1 MFLSDEARELYS
13 RFELSPERTA
23 VVVGSLFGD
32 ASLLVSDKDRTPNF
46 YENHSMQ
53 QLEYLKWKASM
64 LGVPDRVKFR
74 LMTHGYSKGKTVP
87 YLEVRDHAFTDFE
100 EMFYVKGTDG
110 RRKKVVVEEA
120 LELLV
125 GSALALAVFHMDDG
139 EYNVFS
145 NQVILSSCDFTLEE
159 NKMMAARLSSLLGA
173 PVRVKMKRMKYPR
186 LALSGK
192 ATDRFI
198 AIAKPY
204 VHPTMQYKID
214 QSIAHHLDPH
224 LVNTFVESYGK
235 KPARLVAAEAG
246 VTFKEAQVIAHRLG
260 LSQHREYVRHR
271 DRPFTEGEKQY
282 LMSNYLKIPTIQ
294 IAARLHTS
302 PGSLRQLVYKLRRR
316 ELNVTR

>member
-100 EMFYVKGTDG
+100 KMFYVKGTDG

-125 GSALALAVFHMDDG
+125 GSALALGVFYIDDG
-139 EYNVFS
+139 EYNVYA
-145 NQVILSSCDFTLEE
+145 NQAMLHSSDFTLQE
-159 NKMMAARLSSLLGA
+159 NEAMAGRLEVLLGA
-173 PVRVKMKRMKYPR
+173 PVRIKLKRARYPR
-186 LALSGK
+186 LSLSGR

-198 AIAKPY
+198 TIVKAFIC
-204 VHPTMQYKID
+204 PTMQYKID
-214 QSIAHHLDPH
+214 QDIAHRLDPS
-224 LVNTFVESYGK
+224 VVRKFKDEYGK

-260 LSQHREYVRHR
+260 LSRHREYVRHR
-271 DRPFTEGEKQY
+271 DTPFTEEEKRY
-282 LMSNYLKIPTIQ
+282 LMKNYLKIPTLQ

-302 PGSLRQLVYKLRRR
+302 PGSLCQLVYKLRRR
-316 ELNVTR
+316 KLNITR